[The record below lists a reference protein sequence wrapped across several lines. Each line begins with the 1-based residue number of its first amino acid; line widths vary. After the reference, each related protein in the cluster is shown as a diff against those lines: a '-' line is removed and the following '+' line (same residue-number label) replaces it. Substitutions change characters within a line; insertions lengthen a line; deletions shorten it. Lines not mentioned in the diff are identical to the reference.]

1 MSSSQ
6 IVNESQLDSWAR
18 SNPALAQGK
27 IVELVWRLVCASCP
41 RPKHRRFP
49 LGDSIGQHG
58 ADGELDTDVGYFPF
72 VPEGRSHWE
81 IGTNV
86 DAHAKANGDY
96 KDATKSIPEAV
107 RKETTFIFVTPLS
120 GRRDWKDTWKATGI
134 ETWISDK
141 QALKDWKNVVVLD
154 GTQLT
159 DWVCHFP
166 VVGHWLGELVGRLPD
181 DFETAESRWNIIRN
195 FGNPPPLLPELY
207 KVGRDAAAAKL
218 KRLLVDNTENSLRI
232 DTRFPKHTAD
242 FVCAC
247 VASYSEEEIVEPR
260 SRILILQD
268 SDSWKRACALSES
281 HVLIADFDVDA
292 DEGTQLIQRALQRR
306 HAVIY
311 SGLPGGPPH
320 GNAVELPPPRAHE
333 MRDALG
339 KSGYSTERA
348 RMLSNRSGDD
358 LNALLRLLQNLS
370 AMPDWATQAESSDLA
385 IAQFLGAWDDERPGD
400 REVAE
405 ELAGKEYR
413 EWITKI
419 RKVASAKP
427 APLDFYNGRWKLT
440 SRFEPW
446 LYLGPQIGPEFL
458 ERFKEVAIEVISEPD
473 PALDLPKEQRFA
485 ASIYGKERLY
495 SSKLR
500 RGMAETLALL
510 GAQGD
515 SLTTCP
521 AGRPQAIARDVIHE
535 LLAGA
540 DSSRWASL
548 NDVLPLLAE
557 ASPDAFL
564 KAVGGASEQPDEP
577 FLGVFAE
584 EGDGMHG
591 GIYSTGILWAMES
604 LAWNE
609 HFLVRVCGIL
619 ANLAAVDPGGQWS
632 NRPLGSLVS
641 ILLPWFP
648 QTCADVDRRHDA
660 VRCVVREQPEVAWRL
675 LMGLLPENHSTT
687 SGTHKPKWWDW
698 IPENWS
704 DGVTHHERIA
714 DESFYAHVALELAG
728 HDADQLCELIDYY
741 FRLAPAFRE
750 ALRNRL
756 TSPDVLNLPNEGRL
770 KLWSNLTT
778 KVRNHRK
785 YSESDV
791 WSQSEDAL
799 AELDAVA
806 NVLAP
811 IEPEIRH
818 RRLFSGDDFNLYGD
832 SEDWEAE
839 RQKLQLKRINA
850 IREILDRGDL
860 DSFLQFIRSVESPRA
875 VGTAYGADSELANDS
890 HVLPAMLESDNDA
903 ECKFAASYVWMR
915 FRNGSWNWVDGLDR
929 STWSVISKALFFS
942 FLPFVGDTW
951 DRVSVEL
958 SDNQNE
964 YWTRVRA
971 LPDREYLDRADY
983 AIEMLIANNRPDSAI
998 ECLRF
1003 GNLEGGVFSQL
1014 GLQALEALSNSH
1026 HIDQHSICELFNELQ
1041 KDTAVD
1047 EAHVAA
1053 MEVKFLD
1060 LLGRFSSSRPRT
1072 LHRHLSERPEFFCE
1086 VIRMLYR
1093 SRKKSEQPNDSTIN
1107 GQEDEAKANIA
1118 RRAYLLLNDWTHPPG
1133 KQRDGTFDAKQLQE
1147 WVLAV
1152 KKECIDSGHWEVACN
1167 EIGEVLYFGPRDPD
1181 GLWIGPICELLDSK
1195 EDEEYRRGLSIEIFN
1210 SRGVH
1215 GFSGG
1220 KDELELAETW
1230 ERIAAHA
1237 ESKGFHRLGE
1247 TLHKLGAGYRE
1258 EAKRS
1263 ILEDRH
1269 DFE

>member
-58 ADGELDTDVGYFPF
+58 ADGELDTDVGYLPF
-72 VPEGRSHWE
+72 VPEGRTHWE

-86 DAHAKANGDY
+86 DAHAKANRDY
-96 KDATKSIPEAV
+96 KDATESIPKEV
-107 RKETTFIFVTPLS
+107 RMETSFVFVTPLS
-120 GRRDWKDTWKATGI
+120 GRRDWKDTWKEAGI
-134 ETWISDK
+134 ETWVSDK
-141 QALKDWKNVVVLD
+141 QALKEWKNVVVLD

-181 DFETAESRWNIIRN
+181 DFETAESRWNIIRD

-207 KVGRDAAAAKL
+207 TTGRELAAAKL
-218 KRLLVDNTENSLRI
+218 KRLLLDNSENSLRI
-232 DTRFPKHTAD
+232 DTRYPKHTAD
-242 FVCAC
+242 FVCAF
-247 VASYSEEEIVEPR
+247 VASYLEEEMVEPR

-268 SDSWKRACALSES
+268 SDSWKSACALSES

-311 SGLPGGPPH
+311 SGLPGGSPH
-320 GNAVELPPPRAHE
+320 GNAVELPPPRANQ
-333 MRDALG
+333 MRDALS
-339 KSGYSTERA
+339 KSGYSDERA
-348 RMLSNRSGDD
+348 RTLTIRSGDD

-385 IAQFLGAWDDERPGD
+385 IAQFLGAWDDERSGD
-400 REVAE
+400 QAIAE

-413 EWITKI
+413 EWIIQI

-427 APLDFYNGRWKLT
+427 APLDFYNGRWKFT

-446 LYLGPQIGPEFL
+446 LYLGPQIGPELL
-458 ERFKEVAIEVISEPD
+458 ERFKKLAIAVLSEPD
-473 PALDLPKEQRFA
+473 PALELPKDQRFA

-500 RGMAETLALL
+500 KGMAETLALL

-515 SLTTCP
+515 ALKTCP
-521 AGRPQAIARDVIHE
+521 TGRPQAIARDVVHE

-557 ASPDAFL
+557 ASPDTFL

-577 FLGVFAE
+577 FTGVFAE

-591 GIYSTGILWAMES
+591 GIYSTGILWALES
-604 LAWNE
+604 LAWNGQ
-609 HFLVRVCGIL
+609 FLVRVCGIL

-632 NRPLGSLVS
+632 NRPSASLVS

-675 LMGLLPENHSTT
+675 LVGLLPEIHSIT
-687 SGTHKPKWWDW
+687 SGTHKPKWRDW

-704 DGVTHHERIA
+704 DGVTQHQRIV
-714 DESFYAHVALELAG
+714 DELFYAQLALELAG
-728 HDADQLCELIDYY
+728 DDADKLGELIDYY

-750 ALRNRL
+750 SLRNRL
-756 TSPDVLNLPNEGRL
+756 TSPEILNLTDERRL
-770 KLWSNLTT
+770 KLWSILTT
-778 KVRNHRK
+778 KIRNHRK

-791 WSQSEDAL
+791 WSQPEDAL
-799 AELDAVA
+799 TQLDTVA
-806 NVLAP
+806 NQLAP
-811 IEPEIRH
+811 EEPDILY
-818 RRLFSGDDFNLYGD
+818 RRLFSGDDFNLYEE
-832 SEDWEAE
+832 SNDWEAE

-850 IREILDRGDL
+850 IRKILEDGGF
-860 DSFLQFIRSVESPRA
+860 DSFMQFIRSVESPHA
-875 VGTAYGADSELANDS
+875 AGTAYGADKDLADDS
-890 HVLPAMLESDNDA
+890 RVLPVMLESDNDA
-903 ECKFAASYVWMR
+903 EIRFASSYVWMR
-915 FRNGSWNWVDGLDR
+915 FRYGSWDWVDRLNR
-929 STWSVISKALFFS
+929 STWSVISKSLFFS
-942 FLPFVGDTW
+942 FLPFVADTW

-958 SDNQNE
+958 AERQTE

-971 LPDREYLDRADY
+971 LPDREHLDRADY
-983 AIEMLIANNRPDSAI
+983 AIEMLIANDRPDSAI
-998 ECLRF
+998 QCLRF

-1014 GLQALEALSNSH
+1014 GLQALEALNTSH
-1026 HIDQHSICELFNELQ
+1026 HLDQHSICELFNDLH

-1047 EAHVAA
+1047 EGRVAA
-1053 MEVKFLD
+1053 MEAKFLE
-1060 LLGRFSSSRPRT
+1060 LLDRFSSSGPRT
-1072 LHRHLSERPEFFCE
+1072 LHRHLAEQPRFFCE

-1093 SRKKSEQPNDSTIN
+1093 SRKDPEVTKDSA
-1107 GQEDEAKANIA
+1107 EDENKANLA
-1118 RRAYLLLNDWTHPPG
+1118 RRAYLLLNDWTYPPG
-1133 KQRDGTFDAKQLQE
+1133 KQRDATFDAKQFQD
-1147 WVLAV
+1147 WVQAV
-1152 KKECIDSGHWEVACN
+1152 KSECIDSGHWEVACN
-1167 EIGEVLYFGPRDPD
+1167 EIGEVLYFGPRDTD
-1181 GLWIGPICELLDSK
+1181 GLWIEPICELLNSK
-1195 EDEEYRRGLSIEIFN
+1195 EDEGYRRGLSIEIFN

-1237 ESKGFHRLGE
+1237 ESKGFSRLGE

-1258 EAKRS
+1258 EAKRT
-1263 ILEDRH
+1263 ILEDRY